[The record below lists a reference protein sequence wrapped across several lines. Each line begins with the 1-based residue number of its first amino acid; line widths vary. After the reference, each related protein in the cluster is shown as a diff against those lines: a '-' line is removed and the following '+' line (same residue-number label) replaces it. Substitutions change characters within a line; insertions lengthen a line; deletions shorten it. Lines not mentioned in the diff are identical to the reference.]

1 MFKFGVV
8 ILLPFFVLNFNF
20 ANDFNTSNVE
30 KNSSKLASMLKT
42 LKQMDI
48 PFSGDEYEIENLSKL
63 DDKMLAAVKAS
74 LPKQTALYDAIKGD
88 LNKDGIEDVVVVTQE
103 TFKDKFMPFSDGCD
117 ESTKDDKW
125 CQIVNKN
132 RRGVVILLSNGD
144 KYDAVVT
151 KRDIFE
157 SPNEDGGVYYPP
169 ELAVEIKNS
178 ELKFFYGHGR
188 YGYWEYVF
196 ALYGKDFK
204 LIKYFSSVNNG
215 PMPEYIVQMDFIN
228 HRLEKSANLL
238 YRGNKEYK
246 RYEECIEK
254 YKFLNDAQED
264 DGYDGVLIRKTYEL
278 KTQEILLSE
287 VKKVDYIDGRWLDDL
302 QNSKELG
309 KILKIDFWS
318 EYPGDNEDQLARCV
332 ADKI

>member
-1 MFKFGVV
+1 M
-8 ILLPFFVLNFNF
+8 
-20 ANDFNTSNVE
+20 S
-30 KNSSKLASMLKT
+30 
-42 LKQMDI
+42 I
-48 PFSGDEYEIENLSKL
+48 PFSDNEYEIENLSKL
-63 DDKMLAAVKAS
+63 DNKMLAAVKVP
-74 LPKQTALYDAIKGD
+74 LPKQTELYDAIKGD
-88 LNKDGIEDVVVVTQE
+88 LNKDGIEDVVVVIQE
-103 TFKDKFMPFSDGCD
+103 TFKKKFLPFSDGCD

-144 KYDAVVT
+144 KYEAAVT

-157 SPNEDGGVYYPP
+157 SPNEDGGAYFPP
-169 ELAVEIKNS
+169 ELVVEIKNS
-178 ELKFFYGHGR
+178 ELKFFYSYGK

-196 ALYGKDFK
+196 ALYGKDFR
-204 LIKYFSSVNNG
+204 LVKYLSNVNNG
-215 PMPEYIVQMDFIN
+215 PVPEYIVQMDFVN
-228 HRLEKSANLL
+228 HRLDKSANLL
-238 YRGNKEYK
+238 YPGNKEYK

-254 YKFLNDAQED
+254 YKSFDDAREED
-264 DGYDGVLIRKTYEL
+264 DYDGTFIRKTYEL

-302 QNSKELG
+302 QNSKQLG

-318 EYPGDNEDQLARCV
+318 EYPGDNEDELARCV

>member
-1 MFKFGVV
+1 MFKFGVLV
-8 ILLPFFVLNFNF
+8 CIPFLMLDFTF
-20 ANDFNTSNVE
+20 AQDINTSNIE
-30 KNSSKLASMLKT
+30 KNSSKSTSMLKT
-42 LKQMDI
+42 LKQMSI
-48 PFSGDEYEIENLSKL
+48 PFSGNEYEIENLSKL

-74 LPKQTALYDAIKGD
+74 LPNQTALYDAIKGD

-103 TFKDKFMPFSDGCD
+103 TFKEKFMPFSDGCD

-144 KYDAVVT
+144 KYEAAVT

-157 SPNEDGGVYYPP
+157 SPNEDGGAYFPP
-169 ELAVEIKNS
+169 ELVVEIKNS
-178 ELKFFYGHGR
+178 ELKFFYSYGK

-196 ALYGKDFK
+196 ALDGKDFK
-204 LIKYFSSVNNG
+204 LVRYFSSDNNG

-238 YRGNKEYK
+238 YQGNEEYK

-254 YKFLNDAQED
+254 YKSFDDAQED
-264 DGYDGVLIRKTYEL
+264 DGYDGTFIRKTYAL
-278 KTQEILLSE
+278 KKQKILLSE

-302 QNSKELG
+302 QNSKQLG
-309 KILKIDFWS
+309 KILQIDFWS
-318 EYPGDNEDQLARCV
+318 EYPGDNEDELVRCV
-332 ADKI
+332 VDKI

>member
-1 MFKFGVV
+1 MFKFGVLV
-8 ILLPFFVLNFNF
+8 CIPFLMLNFTF
-20 ANDFNTSNVE
+20 AQDINTSNVE
-30 KNSSKLASMLKT
+30 KNSTSMLKT
-42 LKQMDI
+42 LKQMSI
-48 PFSGDEYEIENLSKL
+48 PFFGNEYEIENLSKL
-63 DDKMLAAVKAS
+63 DDKMLAAVKVS
-74 LPKQTALYDAIKGD
+74 LPKQTALYDAIKVD
-88 LNKDGIEDVVVVTQE
+88 LNKDGIQDVVVVTQE
-103 TFKDKFMPFSDGCD
+103 TFKEKFMPFSEGCD

-132 RRGVVILLSNGD
+132 RRGIVILLSNGD
-144 KYDAVVT
+144 KYEAVVT

-178 ELKFFYGHGR
+178 ELKFLYGHGR
-188 YGYWEYVF
+188 YGHWEYIF
-196 ALYGKDFK
+196 ALDGKDFK
-204 LIKYFSSVNNG
+204 LIKHFSSDNNG
-215 PMPEYIVQMDFIN
+215 PKPEHIVQMDFIN

-238 YRGNKEYK
+238 YQGNEEYK
-246 RYEECIEK
+246 RRYEECIEK
-254 YKFLNDAQED
+254 YRSFDDAQEED
-264 DGYDGVLIRKTYEL
+264 DYDAIFIRKTYEL
-278 KTQEILLSE
+278 KTQKILLSE

-318 EYPGDNEDQLARCV
+318 EYPGDSEDELARCV

>member
-1 MFKFGVV
+1 MFKFGVLV
-8 ILLPFFVLNFNF
+8 CIPFLMLNFTF
-20 ANDFNTSNVE
+20 AQDINTSNVE
-30 KNSSKLASMLKT
+30 KNSTSILKT
-42 LKQMDI
+42 LKQMNI

-63 DDKMLAAVKAS
+63 DDKMLVAVKVS
-74 LPKQTALYDAIKGD
+74 LPKQTTLYDVTKGD
-88 LNKDGIEDVVVVTQE
+88 LNKDGIEDVAVVIQE
-103 TFKDKFMPFSDGCD
+103 TFKDKFLPFSDGCD

-132 RRGVVILLSNGD
+132 RRGIVILLSNGD
-144 KYDAVVT
+144 KYEAVVT

-157 SPNEDGGVYYPP
+157 SPNEDGGAYYPP
-169 ELAVEIKNS
+169 ELVVEIKNS
-178 ELKFFYGHGR
+178 ELKFFYSYGK

-196 ALYGKDFK
+196 VLDGKDFR
-204 LIKYFSSVNNG
+204 LVKYLSNVNNG
-215 PMPEYIVQMDFIN
+215 PVPEYIVQMDFVN
-228 HRLEKSANLL
+228 HRLDKSVNLL
-238 YRGNKEYK
+238 YPVNKEYK

-254 YKFLNDAQED
+254 YKSLYDVQEED
-264 DGYDGVLIRKTYEL
+264 DYDGTFIRKTYEL

-302 QNSKELG
+302 QNSKQLG

-318 EYPGDNEDQLARCV
+318 EYPGDNEDELVRCV

>member
-1 MFKFGVV
+1 MFKFGVLV
-8 ILLPFFVLNFNF
+8 CIPFLMLNFTF
-20 ANDFNTSNVE
+20 AQDISTSNVE
-30 KNSSKLASMLKT
+30 KNSTFMLKT
-42 LKQMDI
+42 LKQTNI

-74 LPKQTALYDAIKGD
+74 LPKQTD
-88 LNKDGIEDVVVVTQE
+88 VVTQE
-103 TFKDKFMPFSDGCD
+103 TFKEKFMPFSDGCD

-144 KYDAVVT
+144 KYEAVVT

-169 ELAVEIKNS
+169 ELAVEIKDS
-178 ELKFFYGHGR
+178 ELKFFYSYGK

-196 ALYGKDFK
+196 ALDGKDFR
-204 LIKYFSSVNNG
+204 LVKYLSNVNNG
-215 PMPEYIVQMDFIN
+215 PVPEYIVQMDFVN

-238 YRGNKEYK
+238 YPGNEEYK

-254 YKFLNDAQED
+254 YKSLNDAQED
-264 DGYDGVLIRKTYEL
+264 DGYDGTFIRKTYEL
-278 KTQEILLSE
+278 KTQKILLSE

-318 EYPGDNEDQLARCV
+318 EYPGDNEDKLVRCV

>member
-1 MFKFGVV
+1 MFKFGVLV
-8 ILLPFFVLNFNF
+8 CIPFLMLNFIF
-20 ANDFNTSNVE
+20 AQDISTSNVE
-30 KNSSKLASMLKT
+30 KNSTSMLKT
-42 LKQMDI
+42 LKQMNI

-63 DDKMLAAVKAS
+63 DDKMLAAVKVS
-74 LPKQTALYDAIKGD
+74 LSNQTALYDAIKGD
-88 LNKDGIEDVVVVTQE
+88 LNKDGIDDVAVVTQE
-103 TFKDKFMPFSDGCD
+103 TFKEKFMPFSDGCD

-132 RRGVVILLSNGD
+132 RRGIVILLSNGD
-144 KYDAVVT
+144 KYEAAVT

-157 SPNEDGGVYYPP
+157 SPNEDGGAYFPP
-169 ELAVEIKNS
+169 ELVVEIENS
-178 ELKFFYGHGR
+178 ELKFFYSYGK

-196 ALYGKDFK
+196 ALDGKDFK
-204 LIKYFSSVNNG
+204 LVRYFISDNNG

-238 YRGNKEYK
+238 YPGNKEYK

-254 YKFLNDAQED
+254 YKSLYDVQEEED
-264 DGYDGVLIRKTYEL
+264 YDGTFIRKTYEL

-302 QNSKELG
+302 QNSKQLG

-318 EYPGDNEDQLARCV
+318 EYPGDNENELVRCV
-332 ADKI
+332 ADNI

>member
-1 MFKFGVV
+1 M
-8 ILLPFFVLNFNF
+8 LNFNF

-30 KNSSKLASMLKT
+30 KNSSKFASILKT
-42 LKQMDI
+42 LKQMNI

-74 LPKQTALYDAIKGD
+74 LSKQTALYDAIKGD
-88 LNKDGIEDVVVVTQE
+88 LNKDDIEDVVVVTQE
-103 TFKDKFMPFSDGCD
+103 TFKEKFMPFSDGCD

-144 KYDAVVT
+144 KYEAVVT

-157 SPNEDGGVYYPP
+157 SPNEDGGAYFPP

-178 ELKFFYGHGR
+178 KLKFFYSYGK
-188 YGYWEYVF
+188 YGYREYIF
-196 ALYGKDFK
+196 ALDGKDFR
-204 LIKYFSSVNNG
+204 LVKYLSNVNNG
-215 PMPEYIVQMDFIN
+215 PMPEYIVQMDFVN

-238 YRGNKEYK
+238 YPGNEEYK

-254 YKFLNDAQED
+254 YRSFDDAQEED
-264 DGYDGVLIRKTYEL
+264 DYDAIFIRKTYEL
-278 KTQEILLSE
+278 KTQKILLSE

-302 QNSKELG
+302 QNSKELV
-309 KILKIDFWS
+309 KILKIDFWGD
-318 EYPGDNEDQLARCV
+318 EYLGDNADELARCV

>member
-1 MFKFGVV
+1 MFKFGVLV
-8 ILLPFFVLNFNF
+8 CIPFLMLNFTF
-20 ANDFNTSNVE
+20 AQDISTSNIE
-30 KNSSKLASMLKT
+30 KNSTSMLKT
-42 LKQMDI
+42 LKQMSI

-63 DDKMLAAVKAS
+63 DNKMLVAVKAS
-74 LPKQTALYDAIKGD
+74 LPKQTTLYDATKGD
-88 LNKDGIEDVVVVTQE
+88 LNKDGIEDVAVVTQE
-103 TFKDKFMPFSDGCD
+103 TFKDKFLPFSEGCD
-117 ESTKDDKW
+117 ESTKDDKL

-132 RRGVVILLSNGD
+132 RRGIVILLSNGD
-144 KYDAVVT
+144 KYEAVVT

-157 SPNEDGGVYYPP
+157 SPHEDGGAYDPP

-178 ELKFFYGHGR
+178 ELKFFYSYGK

-196 ALYGKDFK
+196 ALDGKDFR
-204 LIKYFSSVNNG
+204 LVKYLSNVNNG
-215 PMPEYIVQMDFIN
+215 PMPEYIVQMDFVN
-228 HRLEKSANLL
+228 HRLDKSVNLL
-238 YRGNKEYK
+238 YPGNKEYK

-254 YKFLNDAQED
+254 YKSLNDAQEED
-264 DGYDGVLIRKTYEL
+264 DYDGSFIRKIYEL

-318 EYPGDNEDQLARCV
+318 EYPGDSEDELARCV

>member
-1 MFKFGVV
+1 MFKFGALVC
-8 ILLPFFVLNFNF
+8 IPFLMLNFTF
-20 ANDFNTSNVE
+20 AQDISTSNVE
-30 KNSSKLASMLKT
+30 KNSTSMLKT
-42 LKQMDI
+42 LKQMSI

-74 LPKQTALYDAIKGD
+74 LPKQTTLYDAIKGD
-88 LNKDGIEDVVVVTQE
+88 LNKDDIEDVVVVTQE
-103 TFKDKFMPFSDGCD
+103 TFKEKFMPLSDGCD
-117 ESTKDDKW
+117 ESIKDDKW

-132 RRGVVILLSNGD
+132 RRGIVILLSNGD
-144 KYDAVVT
+144 KYEAVVT

-157 SPNEDGGVYYPP
+157 SPNEDGGAYFPP

-178 ELKFFYGHGR
+178 ELKFFYSYGK

-196 ALYGKDFK
+196 ALDGKDFR
-204 LIKYFSSVNNG
+204 LVKYLSNVNNG
-215 PMPEYIVQMDFIN
+215 PVPEYIVQMDFVN
-228 HRLEKSANLL
+228 HRLDKSVNLL
-238 YRGNKEYK
+238 YPDNKEYK
-246 RYEECIEK
+246 RYKECIEK
-254 YKFLNDAQED
+254 YKSLNDAQEED
-264 DGYDGVLIRKTYEL
+264 DYDAILIRKTYEL
-278 KTQEILLSE
+278 KTQKILLSE

-318 EYPGDNEDQLARCV
+318 EYPGDSEDELARCV

>member
-1 MFKFGVV
+1 MFKFGVLV
-8 ILLPFFVLNFNF
+8 CIPFLMLNFTF
-20 ANDFNTSNVE
+20 AQDISTSNVE
-30 KNSSKLASMLKT
+30 KNSTFMLKT
-42 LKQMDI
+42 LKQMNI

-88 LNKDGIEDVVVVTQE
+88 LNKDDIEDAVVVTQE
-103 TFKDKFMPFSDGCD
+103 TFKDKFLTFSDSCD
-117 ESTKDDKW
+117 GSTKDDKW

-132 RRGVVILLSNGD
+132 RHGIVILLSNGD
-144 KYDAVVT
+144 KYEAVVT

-157 SPNEDGGVYYPP
+157 SPNEDGGAYFPP

-178 ELKFFYGHGR
+178 ELKFFYSYGK

-196 ALYGKDFK
+196 ALDGKDFR
-204 LIKYFSSVNNG
+204 LVKYLSNVNNG
-215 PMPEYIVQMDFIN
+215 PVPEYIVQMDFIN
-228 HRLEKSANLL
+228 HRLDKSANLL
-238 YRGNKEYK
+238 YPGNEEHK
-246 RYEECIEK
+246 RYKECIEK
-254 YKFLNDAQED
+254 YKSLNDAQED
-264 DGYDGVLIRKTYEL
+264 DGYDGVFIRKSYEL

-302 QNSKELG
+302 QNLKELV

-318 EYPGDNEDQLARCV
+318 EYPGDNEDELARCV